1 MDFRDC
7 STWFFAIR
15 RGFVAAGKNDC
26 KARLLVV
33 QQNRLEPDAHFS
45 SSNGAG
51 VPSQILHLL
60 EACIGRIRFVAART
74 PDDQGLVATGPS
86 QATSPDSVSAD
97 GAWRVH
103 RCSRH
108 PVIDLLVSYTS
119 AVQVARA
126 GWIDRIRTP

>member
-60 EACIGRIRFVAART
+60 EACIGRIRFVAAHT
-74 PDDQGLVATGPS
+74 PHGESFVAAGPG
-86 QATSPDSVSAD
+86 QATSPDSVST
-97 GAWRVH
+97 G
-103 RCSRH
+103 
-108 PVIDLLVSYTS
+108 
-119 AVQVARA
+119 RA
-126 GWIDRIRTP
+126 